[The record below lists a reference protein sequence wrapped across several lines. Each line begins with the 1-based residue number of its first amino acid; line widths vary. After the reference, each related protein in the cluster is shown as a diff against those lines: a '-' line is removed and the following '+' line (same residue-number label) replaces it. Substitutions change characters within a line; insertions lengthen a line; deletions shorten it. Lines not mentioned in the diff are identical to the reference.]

1 MELVLNF
8 SFTRPESSFLSF
20 NAGICT
26 KRPSR
31 PAFATTTPPP
41 CPPLATRSSLLWG
54 QPRRRL
60 PGQLLRHC
68 PLRRASGR
76 ARSSAALLRGRN
88 SWPPLRLGGQ
98 RLPIRTGPPQCRSP
112 AARRGLS
119 PPWGQRL
126 RQPSAA
132 SVSSS
137 ARRWAVP
144 PADPSP
150 PRSAGVVPGP
160 PLRPGRRR
168 PLGAAR
174 LLRYSEPFLPA
185 GGGILLRRAHTP
197 LLPPDDG

>member
-98 RLPIRTGPPQCRSP
+98 RLPIRTGPPQRRSP
-112 AARRGLS
+112 AAGLFAVASLRRPSDYADCWSIVGL
-119 PPWGQRL
+119 L
-126 RQPSAA
+126 RVPVAFDAVA
-132 SVSSS
+132 SEGRFLFAPASS
-137 ARRWAVP
+137 ALSRFCTSV
-144 PADPSP
+144 
-150 PRSAGVVPGP
+150 AG
-160 PLRPGRRR
+160 
-168 PLGAAR
+168 
-174 LLRYSEPFLPA
+174 
-185 GGGILLRRAHTP
+185 
-197 LLPPDDG
+197 D